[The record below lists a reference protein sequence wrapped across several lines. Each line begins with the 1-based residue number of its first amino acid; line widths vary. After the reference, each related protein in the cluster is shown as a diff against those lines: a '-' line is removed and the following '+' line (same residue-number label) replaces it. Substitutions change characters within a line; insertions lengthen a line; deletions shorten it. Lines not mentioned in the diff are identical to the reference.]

1 MKGKMGRGKEATLNK
16 LKSLSWYTMSKYNI
30 DFVVSRYFL
39 LPVSVCQ
46 FVENTVDPI
55 YWILTPSK
63 CPRPNLIWDEHL
75 LMVARQFPPFEDMT
89 IRLLFLYH
97 TFIED
102 TSRSTQEKY
111 TGISSQTL
119 RYIVSEKENR
129 LFL

>member
-1 MKGKMGRGKEATLNK
+1 MGRGKEAIPNK
-16 LKSLSWYTMSKYNI
+16 SESLSWYTMSKYNVG
-30 DFVVSRYFL
+30 FFVSRYSL
-39 LPVSVCQ
+39 LSESVCQ

-63 CPRPNLIWDEHL
+63 CPRPNLIWDKHL
-75 LMVARQFPPFEDMT
+75 LLVARQFPPFEDMI

-111 TGISSQTL
+111 TAISSRTL
-119 RYIVSEKENR
+119 RYIVTEKENR